1 MTRLGD
7 VCQVISGTT
16 PKTSNPNF
24 WDGDINWITPAELSD
39 DSQIIYESQRK
50 ITELAVKS
58 GGLKPMPAGTV
69 ILSSRAPIG
78 KVAIAGGE
86 MYCNQGFKN
95 LICSDAIFNKYLF
108 WYLKSR
114 TDYLN
119 TLGRGA
125 TFKEISKEI
134 VENVEVPL
142 PSISVQQHIATVLD
156 KLSDL
161 ISLHKQQLT
170 KLDELVKAQFVEMF
184 GDLTRNTM
192 NWEFA
197 PLAEL
202 CDVRDG
208 THDSPKYCLD
218 GYPLLTSKNFTN
230 GVVNF
235 SDANLISKE
244 DFDTINQRSK
254 VDFGDIVMPMIGT
267 IGHPVIIDTHES
279 FAIKNVALIKF
290 FSNGISNI
298 FIREILD
305 SSYFRK
311 IVQEENRGN
320 TQKFIALGDIRKL
333 MIPLVPI
340 AQQNI
345 FSAFVDTVNMQRLTI
360 QQGLDKMELIKKSLM
375 QKYFGC

>member
-1 MTRLGD
+1 
-7 VCQVISGTT
+7 
-16 PKTSNPNF
+16 
-24 WDGDINWITPAELSD
+24 
-39 DSQIIYESQRK
+39 
-50 ITELAVKS
+50 
-58 GGLKPMPAGTV
+58 
-69 ILSSRAPIG
+69 
-78 KVAIAGGE
+78 